1 MVREKF
7 LRLLLS
13 AAGFALARPVA
24 AQPVM
29 LVIDRTMD
37 AGTVSSVN
45 EAQDSLV
52 AGVRRDW
59 RASLAPALP
68 GWGQALRDAEHASG
82 LRWRGLPAV
91 ILRVPDDGHGFRC
104 DEQRC
109 LGRYLGA
116 RIQNPGKDGGDVIIA
131 SIVLI
136 AESALTRPDVLQH
149 ELTHALLAQYGLFE
163 ASLRHDR
170 RYFRRDVASFARNTT
185 SISAGQ

>member
-1 MVREKF
+1 MLCAKLFRLF
-7 LRLLLS
+7 LCT
-13 AAGFALARPVA
+13 AGIAFGRPVA

-37 AGTVSSVN
+37 AGNENSVN

-59 RASLAPALP
+59 RASLAPSLP
-68 GWGQALRDAEHASG
+68 GWRQALRDVERASG

-116 RIQNPGKDGGDVIIA
+116 RIQSPGKGGDAVIVA

-170 RYFRRDVASFARNTT
+170 RYFRRDVATFARSN
-185 SISAGQ
+185 